1 MNLPR
6 SQRLRLQPLSVEEIL
21 HYLKDDF
28 SFEDALNLVRHPRVQ
43 DEYVKKKLS
52 QQIVPKIEANPND
65 ILFHTLWVTID
76 TTINTAVAGIVFKG
90 PPNENGEVELGAG
103 TFAGFMN
110 RGYMTET
117 TKLLC
122 EWALKNAGPSA
133 EGGRRVKK
141 VVATCSP
148 ENVASQRTLEKSG
161 FQIVKKEE
169 NDWRWEIA
177 ASKT

>member
-1 MNLPR
+1 MTR
-6 SQRLRLQPLSVEEIL
+6 IRLVPLTVEQIHL
-21 HYLKDDF
+21 YLRDDF
-28 SFEDALNLVRHPRVQ
+28 SFEDALGLARQPRVQ

-52 QQIVPKIEANPND
+52 EIIIPKIEANPND
-65 ILFHTLWVTID
+65 ILFHTLWVAVD
-76 TTINTAVAGIVFKG
+76 TTINTAVAGIVCKG
-90 PPNENGEVELGAG
+90 PPNEKGEIELGAG

-122 EWALKNAGPSA
+122 AWALKNASPNT

-161 FQIVKKEE
+161 FKIVKKEE
-169 NDWRWEIA
+169 KDWRWRYRG
-177 ASKT
+177 